1 MSSGEEHPS
10 RSVRAPDSSPAI
22 PAFRGPRIW
31 GGEGLPHRLPSV
43 VHQTPQFSVTHFR
56 TTLENE
62 GLAEQCSVNGGSA
75 KRIGIVGRIP
85 TNFLVDAARKVGT
98 LLLVM
103 SLTTSRSAAPVA
115 SATASARASEVV
127 VVLALIVVLLVIGPA
142 GTGTL

>member
-1 MSSGEEHPS
+1 
-10 RSVRAPDSSPAI
+10 
-22 PAFRGPRIW
+22 
-31 GGEGLPHRLPSV
+31 
-43 VHQTPQFSVTHFR
+43 
-56 TTLENE
+56 
-62 GLAEQCSVNGGSA
+62 VNRGSA

-115 SATASARASEVV
+115 SATAFARVSEVV

>member
-1 MSSGEEHPS
+1 MS
-10 RSVRAPDSSPAI
+10 
-22 PAFRGPRIW
+22 
-31 GGEGLPHRLPSV
+31 
-43 VHQTPQFSVTHFR
+43 HFR
-56 TTLENE
+56 TTPENE
-62 GLAEQCSVNGGSA
+62 GLAEQRSVSRRSA
-75 KRIGIVGRIP
+75 KRIGVVGRIP

-115 SATASARASEVV
+115 SATAFARASEV